1 MYIPPEWI
9 IGIVMIVI
17 GGSYI
22 FIVNSQDDDDF
33 RRKQDEIRKTKS
45 EVKPSKAEEVFASIV
60 ATLILGT
67 VILAPIFMAGSLLS
81 DSDEIGFGPAILLII
96 IFVFVGRAG
105 WKSGGASNAAPPP
118 PPKPPAYVD
127 KNWQHSPG
135 GIETQKFEG
144 GYNGELN
151 KEFEQK

>member
-1 MYIPPEWI
+1 MNISPEWI
-9 IGIVMIVI
+9 IRIVLIIVCF
-17 GGSYI
+17 G
-22 FIVNSQDDDDF
+22 FIIICSCQDDEKF
-33 RRKQDEIRKTKS
+33 QRKLDEIRKTKTETDPDIS
-45 EVKPSKAEEVFASIV
+45 DSTASV
-60 ATLILGT
+60 LAFLILAVVVGSP
-67 VILAPIFMAGSLLS
+67 LFMVGSLLA
-81 DSDEIGFGPAILLII
+81 DADEIGIGPALLLIGI
-96 IFVFVGRAG
+96 ITIAGVSG
-105 WKSGGASNAAPPP
+105 WKDSGASNAAPPP